1 MYRPGMGAQPDRIS
15 WSAGVRMTRPAFL
28 AITVVGCVL
37 GIATATTGGG
47 DTKAATALATVLL
60 ALVAHAASN
69 VLNDYHDALNGA
81 DAANTEGLFPFTGG
95 ARLIQ
100 DGEVSAATTR
110 RLAIG
115 LLILVVPGGLLL
127 AAHSGWGLLL
137 VGTAGLL
144 IGWMY
149 SAPPLALMSRG
160 FGEAAVAA
168 AWALVVIGA
177 DYAQRGA
184 FSRVAAFAGIGYG
197 LLIGNI
203 LLING
208 FPDAAA
214 DEQVGKRTL
223 VVRVG
228 ATPAAIVYLGVA
240 IVSHAWLVAGVASG
254 FAPSSVLLGMASL
267 PFSLAAAHTLIRHS
281 SRPGELRPA
290 IVRTILAAL
299 LNGIGLAVGFVLA
312 A

>member
-1 MYRPGMGAQPDRIS
+1 
-15 WSAGVRMTRPAFL
+15 MTRPGFL

-37 GIATATTGGG
+37 GIATATTAGRAIEP
-47 DTKAATALATVLL
+47 TIALATVLL
-60 ALVAHAASN
+60 ALVAHAALN

-81 DAANTEGLFPFTGG
+81 DAANTNGVFPFTGG

-100 DGEVSAATTR
+100 DGEVSTAATR
-110 RLAIG
+110 RLAIS
-115 LLILVVPGGLLL
+115 LLVLVVPGGLLL
-127 AAHSGWGLLL
+127 AAHSGWGLVL
-137 VGTAGLL
+137 VGMAGLL

-160 FGEAAVAA
+160 LGEAAVAA
-168 AWALVVIGA
+168 AWALVVVGA
-177 DYAQRGA
+177 DYAQRGE

-214 DEQVGKRTL
+214 DGQVGKRTL
-223 VVRVG
+223 VVRIG
-228 ATPAAIVYLGVA
+228 SAPAALVYLGVA
-240 IVSHAWLVAGVASG
+240 LASHAWLVAGVASG
-254 FAPSSVLLGMASL
+254 FAPSTVLLGLASL
-267 PFSLAAAHTLIRHS
+267 PFSLAAAHALIRHS
-281 SRPGELRPA
+281 NLPSELRPA
-290 IVRTILAAL
+290 IVGTILAAL
-299 LNGIGLAVGFVLA
+299 VNGLGIAAGFALA